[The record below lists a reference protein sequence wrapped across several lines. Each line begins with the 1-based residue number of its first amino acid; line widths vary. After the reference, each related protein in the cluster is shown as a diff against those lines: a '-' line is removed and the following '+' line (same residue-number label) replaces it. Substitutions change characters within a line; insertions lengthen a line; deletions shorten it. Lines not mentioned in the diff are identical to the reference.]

1 MSKSENMA
9 LNEATKEIE
18 LSVSARTAQL
28 VNIRQKAN
36 DLGDLIATYLYSEY
50 GDKMAEDLYDNIYC
64 PPVNSLTDAI
74 DKLIFESIIDNL
86 TDRVITTI

>member
-1 MSKSENMA
+1 MSKRENMA

-18 LSVSARTAQL
+18 LSVSARTAKL
-28 VNIRQKAN
+28 VSIRQKAN
-36 DLGDLIATYLYSEY
+36 DLGDLIAEYLYSEY
-50 GDKMAEDLYDNIYC
+50 DNRTAENLYDNTYC